1 MKALVTGAAGFIG
14 SRIAAR
20 LAADGHEVIGF
31 DDLSEGTRAN
41 LEDAPGVLL
50 IEADLRDAEAV
61 ARAAEGCDVIFHEGA
76 KRSVP
81 RSLLEPELTTEVNVG
96 GTLNVL
102 LAARSAGARVVWA
115 SSSSVYGDQDAS
127 AQHEGL
133 VPAPK
138 SPYAASKLA
147 GEAYAT
153 AWWKSL
159 KVPTIS
165 LRYFNVYGPRQDPM
179 SEYAAVVPRFIV
191 ACLTGRRPTVYGD
204 GEQSRDF
211 TFIDDVVEA
220 NLRAAAAPEV
230 AFGRAFNVG
239 GGETPTSVNGL
250 LAIVADLTG
259 AEPEPIREPAREGD
273 MRRTSAD
280 MTLAE
285 ELLGHRPEVDMR
297 EGLARTVEWFR
308 EHVDVPA

>member
-20 LAADGHEVIGF
+20 LDADGHEVVGF
-31 DDLSEGTRAN
+31 DDLSEGTREN
-41 LEDAPGVLL
+41 LEDAPGVVLV
-50 IEADLRDAEAV
+50 EADLRDADAV
-61 ARAAEGCDVIFHEGA
+61 ARAAEGCEVIFHEGA

-81 RSLLEPELTTEVNVG
+81 RSLLEPVLTTEVNVG

-102 LAARSAGARVVWA
+102 LAARRAGARVVWA
-115 SSSSVYGDQDAS
+115 SSSSVYGDQDVP

-147 GEAYAT
+147 GEAYAK
-153 AWWKSL
+153 AWWISL
-159 KVPTIS
+159 GVPTVS

-179 SEYAAVVPRFIV
+179 SEYAAVVPRFIL
-191 ACLTGRRPTVYGD
+191 ACLTGSRPTVHGD

-220 NLRAAAAPEV
+220 NLRAAGAPES

-250 LAIVADLTG
+250 LSIIADLAG
-259 AEPEPIREPAREGD
+259 AEPDPIREPQREGD

-280 MTLAE
+280 MSLSE
-285 ELLGHRPEVDMR
+285 RVLGHRPAVDMR

>member
-1 MKALVTGAAGFIG
+1 
-14 SRIAAR
+14 
-20 LAADGHEVIGF
+20 
-31 DDLSEGTRAN
+31 
-41 LEDAPGVLL
+41 
-50 IEADLRDAEAV
+50 
-61 ARAAEGCDVIFHEGA
+61 
-76 KRSVP
+76 
-81 RSLLEPELTTEVNVG
+81 
-96 GTLNVL
+96 VL
-102 LAARSAGARVVWA
+102 LAAHTVGARVVWA
-115 SSSSVYGDQDAS
+115 SSSSVYGDQDVPM
-127 AQHEGL
+127 QHEGL

-153 AWWKSL
+153 AWWISL
-159 KVPTIS
+159 GVPTVS

-179 SEYAAVVPRFIV
+179 SEYAAVVPRFIL
-191 ACLTGRRPTVYGD
+191 ACLTGSRPTVHGD

-220 NLRAAAAPEV
+220 NLRAAAAPEA

-239 GGETPTSVNGL
+239 GGETPTSVNAL
-250 LAIVADLTG
+250 LSIVAGFTG
-259 AEPEPIREPAREGD
+259 AEPDPIREPAREGD

-280 MTLAE
+280 MTLSE
-285 ELLGHRPEVDMR
+285 QVLGHRPVVDMK